1 MRHVMTS
8 TYQRTTR
15 ESTPDFAIP
24 RAVLSVFTG

>member
-15 ESTPDFAIP
+15 ESTPDFVTP
-24 RAVLSVFTG
+24 STVLSVFT